1 MIDNDDIKRIAE
13 ERIKAGDTDVLAH
26 AVPGLI
32 AQINGSRREVRW
44 EASRAVSALFDV
56 LVYDQHNRRWVTPD
70 VSSMLC
76 SNNEAT
82 VALAEMLNARLKER
96 KAEMQESKQ

>member
-56 LVYDQHNRRWVTPD
+56 LVYDQHNRRWVTFENSCLTFCIG
-70 VSSMLC
+70 VIGS
-76 SNNEAT
+76 ET
-82 VALAEMLNARLKER
+82 
-96 KAEMQESKQ
+96 